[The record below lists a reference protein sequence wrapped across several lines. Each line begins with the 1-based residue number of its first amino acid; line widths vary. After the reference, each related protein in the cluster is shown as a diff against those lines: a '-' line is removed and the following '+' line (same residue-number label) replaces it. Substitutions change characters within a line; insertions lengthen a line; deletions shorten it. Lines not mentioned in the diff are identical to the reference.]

1 MGLWKIDNSTERLS
15 PDEWNRRMMRKHSI
29 QRWLI
34 TIAEIIFMAG
44 VIWAMIYFF
53 GEVHP

>member
-34 TIAEIIFMAG
+34 AIAEIIFMAG

>member
-15 PDEWNRRMMRKHSI
+15 PEEWNRRMMRKHSI

-34 TIAEIIFMAG
+34 TLAEIIFMAG
-44 VIWAMIYFF
+44 VIWAMIYLF

>member
-1 MGLWKIDNSTERLS
+1 MGIWKIDSSAERLS
-15 PDEWNRRMMRKHSI
+15 PEEWNRRMMRKHSI